1 VRIVID
7 CNVLV
12 SGFIWPGLPNELL
25 TTLATS
31 PHELYT
37 SETLIAEF
45 ERVLTYPKI
54 AKSMTKINIDA
65 SSILDG
71 YKKRCHWCY
80 PIQLADPVCRDA
92 SDDAVLA
99 CALAASADMIISGDD
114 DLLNLRIF
122 ENIPILSPA
131 NALQILKKDG

>member
-12 SGFIWPGLPNELL
+12 SGFIWPGLPIP
-25 TTLATS
+25 LA
-31 PHELYT
+31 
-37 SETLIAEF
+37 A
-45 ERVLTYPKI
+45 
-54 AKSMTKINIDA
+54 
-65 SSILDG
+65 
-71 YKKRCHWCY
+71 
-80 PIQLADPVCRDA
+80 PVCRDA

-114 DLLNLRIF
+114 DLLSLRIF
-122 ENIPILSPA
+122 ENIPILSPT